1 MLRADRTACIVLML
15 PDEAVFECCSAAL
28 ERKSAG
34 GRERDS
40 EAERVE
46 GDACVHRRPR
56 PRTKIRHKY
65 TCICITPLFPSPHPP
80 PTQVV

>member
-46 GDACVHRRPR
+46 GMHACIGGPDPAQKSDTNTRV
-56 PRTKIRHKY
+56 
-65 TCICITPLFPSPHPP
+65 F
-80 PTQVV
+80 V